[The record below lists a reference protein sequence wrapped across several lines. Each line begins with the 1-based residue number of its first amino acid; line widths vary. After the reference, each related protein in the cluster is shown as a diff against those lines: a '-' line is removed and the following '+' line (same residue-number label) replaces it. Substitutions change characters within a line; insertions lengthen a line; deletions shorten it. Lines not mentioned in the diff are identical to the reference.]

1 MHSQLTNSTSNQVH
15 NSDVLRCTSRMVL
28 KAPFTQKPRV
38 SEPPE
43 VPDEDESLTQP
54 QEYPMSPWMAD
65 AARHM
70 SASDNDDLGGDDME
84 EGTLSGIRRS
94 AIPQVNAQTTE
105 QENYELQTFMVM
117 PTKRATYKRRRQ
129 NHS

>member
-1 MHSQLTNSTSNQVH
+1 
-15 NSDVLRCTSRMVL
+15 
-28 KAPFTQKPRV
+28 
-38 SEPPE
+38 
-43 VPDEDESLTQP
+43 
-54 QEYPMSPWMAD
+54 MAD

-70 SASDNDDLGGDDME
+70 SGSDNDDLGGDDME